1 VYETR
6 EKHIMA
12 ESIASLK
19 LEPKGEK
26 KNMLQHLIRLLEAL
40 CWAPVQEAAGMFEFL
55 TLRMV
60 F

>member
-1 VYETR
+1 
-6 EKHIMA
+6 MA